1 MQKKFLSN
9 LVFVILLNLIV
20 KPISIF
26 GIDATVQNQ
35 VGAES
40 YGMYFSLL
48 NLSFLFTIFLD
59 LGINNYTTRH
69 IAQFPHIV
77 TRYMGKLLT
86 FRLFLFLIYA
96 VLTLFVAVWLG
107 FELDQIGILALL
119 LFNQLLV
126 VFIGYFRS
134 HFSGLLL
141 FKTDAFISIL
151 DRLFLII
158 VGGYILFFSDYQI
171 KIEWFVWMQTFA
183 YGCTFLIAMFSL
195 FKKIGLPKISFQ
207 WAFSIAIVKKSL
219 PFAILFLLM
228 TIYTRSDAILLER
241 LHHEGEYQA
250 GIYAQGFRL
259 LDALYMFGILF
270 ANLLLPMFSAQIKR
284 REQILPLLKMSA
296 EILIGG
302 SFILMLVLIF
312 NTHEILALIYSNNV
326 DNTIVPFQYLM
337 ISFLG
342 MTFTLIFGTLM
353 TANGSLKLLNQ
364 ISFIGC
370 LVSLGLNFY
379 LIPKFGANGAAL
391 TSVITQVGLGITQL
405 IFVFI
410 LFKFSF
416 KIALI
421 IKYVMFALV
430 ATVLIKFLGFN
441 IFIQLAFGIG
451 LLFVFKMIDVKQI
464 LLTLKSNT

>member
-107 FELDQIGILALL
+107 FELEQIGILALL

-141 FKTDAFISIL
+141 FKTDALISIL

-158 VGGYILFFSDYQI
+158 VGGYILFFSDHQI
-171 KIEWFVWMQTFA
+171 KI
-183 YGCTFLIAMFSL
+183 
-195 FKKIGLPKISFQ
+195 
-207 WAFSIAIVKKSL
+207 
-219 PFAILFLLM
+219 
-228 TIYTRSDAILLER
+228 
-241 LHHEGEYQA
+241 
-250 GIYAQGFRL
+250 
-259 LDALYMFGILF
+259 
-270 ANLLLPMFSAQIKR
+270 
-284 REQILPLLKMSA
+284 
-296 EILIGG
+296 
-302 SFILMLVLIF
+302 
-312 NTHEILALIYSNNV
+312 
-326 DNTIVPFQYLM
+326 
-337 ISFLG
+337 
-342 MTFTLIFGTLM
+342 
-353 TANGSLKLLNQ
+353 
-364 ISFIGC
+364 
-370 LVSLGLNFY
+370 
-379 LIPKFGANGAAL
+379 
-391 TSVITQVGLGITQL
+391 
-405 IFVFI
+405 
-410 LFKFSF
+410 
-416 KIALI
+416 
-421 IKYVMFALV
+421 
-430 ATVLIKFLGFN
+430 
-441 IFIQLAFGIG
+441 
-451 LLFVFKMIDVKQI
+451 
-464 LLTLKSNT
+464 

>member
-35 VGAES
+35 VGAEA

-59 LGINNYTTRH
+59 IGINNYTTRH
-69 IAQFPHIV
+69 IAQYPHIV
-77 TRYMGKLLT
+77 SRYMGKLLT

-96 VLTLFVAVWLG
+96 VLTFLVAIWLG
-107 FELDQIGILALL
+107 FNINQMGLL
-119 LFNQLLV
+119 LVLLLNQLLV

-141 FKTDAFISIL
+141 FKTDAFISVL
-151 DRLFLII
+151 DRLLLII
-158 VGGYILFFSDYQI
+158 IGGYILFFSNHQI

-183 YGCTFLIAMFSL
+183 YGCTFIIAMVSL

-207 WAFSIAIVKKSL
+207 WAFSLAIVKKSL

-228 TIYTRSDAILLER
+228 TIYTRSDGILIER
-241 LHHEGEYQA
+241 LHDHGEYQA

-270 ANLLLPMFSAQIKR
+270 ANLLLPMFSSQIKK
-284 REQILPLLKMSA
+284 REEVLPLLKMSA

-302 SFILMLVLIF
+302 SFVLMLVLFF
-312 NTHEILALIYSNNV
+312 NSKEILSLIYSNNV
-326 DNTIVPFQYLM
+326 NKTIIPFQYLM

-364 ISFIGC
+364 ISFLGC
-370 LVSLGLNFY
+370 ILSLGLNFY
-379 LIPKFGANGAAL
+379 LIPKFGAKGAAI
-391 TSVITQVGLGITQL
+391 SSSITQVSLGVTQM

-410 LFKFSF
+410 LFKFSLKL
-416 KIALI
+416 KIIL
-421 IKYVMFALV
+421 KYILFALV
-430 ATVLIKFLGFN
+430 TLLLFN
-441 IFIQLAFGIG
+441 LVDLNFILQFVFGIS
-451 LLFVFKMIDVKQI
+451 LLFIFKMIDVRQI
-464 LLTLKSNT
+464 VLTIKKSA